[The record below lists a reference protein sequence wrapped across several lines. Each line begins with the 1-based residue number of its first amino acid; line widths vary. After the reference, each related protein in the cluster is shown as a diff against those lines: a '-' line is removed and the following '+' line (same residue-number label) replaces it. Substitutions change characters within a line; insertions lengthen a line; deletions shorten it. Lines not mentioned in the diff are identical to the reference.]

1 MDTPRL
7 GWECGLERKEG
18 GERRELVG
26 IHEHRLPRDVEERA
40 RREAAA
46 ASTLAADE
54 KARKEVEEAAR
65 AVAAKELE
73 DARVE
78 TERAC
83 VREHLGLEEWGDVGR
98 YSASIGRA

>member
-1 MDTPRL
+1 M
-7 GWECGLERKEG
+7 
-18 GERRELVG
+18 
-26 IHEHRLPRDVEERA
+26 EERA

-73 DARVE
+73 DARVD

-83 VREHLGLEEWGDVGR
+83 VREDLGLEEWGDVGR
-98 YSASIGRA
+98 DSASIGRA

>member
-18 GERRELVG
+18 GGRGELVG

-73 DARVE
+73 DARVD

-83 VREHLGLEEWGDVGR
+83 VREDLGLEEWGDVGR
-98 YSASIGRA
+98 DSASIGRA